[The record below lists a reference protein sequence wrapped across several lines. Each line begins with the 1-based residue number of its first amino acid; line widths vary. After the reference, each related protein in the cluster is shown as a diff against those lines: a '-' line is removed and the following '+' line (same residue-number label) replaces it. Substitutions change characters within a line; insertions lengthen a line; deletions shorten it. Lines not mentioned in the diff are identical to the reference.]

1 MGHVSCVYLR
11 NPCLMQGY
19 KDFSLIFLLAGFIM
33 IGFTFGIMIYFE
45 LISACGVRY
54 RFKLFF

>member
-11 NPCLMQGY
+11 NPCLMQGC
-19 KDFSLIFLLAGFIM
+19 KDFSPIFLLTDFM
-33 IGFTFGIMIYFE
+33 IGFTFGFMIYFE
-45 LISACGVRY
+45 LISACGARY